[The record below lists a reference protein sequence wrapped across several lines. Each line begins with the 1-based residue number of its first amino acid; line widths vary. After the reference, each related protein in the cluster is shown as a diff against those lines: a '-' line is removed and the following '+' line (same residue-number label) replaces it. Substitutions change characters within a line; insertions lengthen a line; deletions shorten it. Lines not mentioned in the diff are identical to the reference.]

1 MSSVVSSVET
11 VGLICP
17 MLLQVNHILYVP
29 RANHRE
35 GQRGAAFG
43 SSFLF
48 SIEMRGQ
55 KDFDYILNR

>member
-1 MSSVVSSVET
+1 
-11 VGLICP
+11 